1 MENPEEYELV
11 PVTPL
16 RRLEKRMERIESTTP
31 VDTRGIMADVIEIVR
46 MNQLLVDELAKAN
59 DALRIELSKL
69 PGKLDEVTTQLKDLI
84 SFIKASGEEEATGIT
99 QEAMKPVVDKL
110 DEVVK
115 TNKELSEK
123 NDSLLELLDQIGKRL
138 KGPATR
144 PMVMQQLLG
153 RPMVR
158 PTPRP
163 TQPLK
168 TTKPINI

>member
-1 MENPEEYELV
+1 MADSEEYELV
-11 PVTPL
+11 PVTPM
-16 RRLEKRMERIESTTP
+16 RRLEKRMERIESSTP
-31 VDTRGIMADVIEIVR
+31 IDARGIMADVIEIVR
-46 MNQLLVDELAKAN
+46 MNQMLVDELAKAN
-59 DALRIELSKL
+59 DALRIELSRL
-69 PGKLDEVTTQLKDLI
+69 PGKLDEVITQLKELI
-84 SFIKASGEEEATGIT
+84 SFIKASGEEEAVGVT

-138 KGPATR
+138 RGPVKR
-144 PMVMQQLLG
+144 PMPMKQLLG

-158 PTPRP
+158 PKPRT